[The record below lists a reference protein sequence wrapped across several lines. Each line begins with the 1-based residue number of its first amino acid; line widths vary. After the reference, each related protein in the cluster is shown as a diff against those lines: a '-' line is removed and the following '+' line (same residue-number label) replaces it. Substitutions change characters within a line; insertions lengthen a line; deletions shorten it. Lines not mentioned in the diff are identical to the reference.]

1 MRDFKFDI
9 DVILRNCERFG
20 VKVERNT
27 GLHGVTMNGKT
38 FDVTEEMENA
48 FNELRYPTRTE
59 ISKDIV
65 ISGASQITGKRM
77 LDALFIE
84 ISRDTN
90 TTKIIDGV
98 IDGTSAKSKQPFS
111 TEKSTLFA
119 A

>member
-1 MRDFKFDI
+1 
-9 DVILRNCERFG
+9 
-20 VKVERNT
+20 
-27 GLHGVTMNGKT
+27 MNGKT